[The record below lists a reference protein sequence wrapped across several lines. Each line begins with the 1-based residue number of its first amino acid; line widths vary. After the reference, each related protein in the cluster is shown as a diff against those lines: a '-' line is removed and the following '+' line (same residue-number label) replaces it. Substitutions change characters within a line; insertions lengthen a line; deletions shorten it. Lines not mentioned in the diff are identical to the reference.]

1 MEMALLVLLTR
12 ILVSCFVSCVCQT
25 QALAML
31 SLFSARCLVSC
42 ARSAS
47 TDASAAAAA
56 SPSSLRGT
64 VPAASAWLVR
74 AMNPG
79 APVGASLLAASSKK
93 ATRHIDPRR
102 IPNHTL
108 PRAKSK
114 RAKGIANFDRFN
126 LKPEFVPRW
135 YLAAKQKMAEAA
147 AAKAAAAPKAKVV
160 PAHQTASPT
169 RLTLRAMLADG
180 NSTRA
185 KTGAQLFAE
194 VGANFASRA
203 AFGLAMRSLVRQRL
217 VRVDPVFPAAAAAS
231 AAAPATSAA
240 VGAPTAPKASKR
252 RAEFMFAVRDVRFA
266 MDFLGQPRPEKKQK
280 QKKAKKAN
288 AGAATL

>member
-1 MEMALLVLLTR
+1 
-12 ILVSCFVSCVCQT
+12 
-25 QALAML
+25 ML

-47 TDASAAAAA
+47 TDATAAAAA

-126 LKPEFVPRW
+126 LKPEFVPQW

-147 AAKAAAAPKAKVV
+147 AAKAAAAPKVAVV

-180 NSTRA
+180 SGTRS

-194 VGANFASRA
+194 VGAHFASRA
-203 AFGLAMRSLVRQRL
+203 AFGLAMRALVRQRL
-217 VRVDPVFPAAAAAS
+217 VRVDPVFPAAAAA
-231 AAAPATSAA
+231 AAAPAASAS
-240 VGAPTAPKASKR
+240 VGGPTAPKASKR

-280 QKKAKKAN
+280 QKKAKKTN
-288 AGAATL
+288 AGAAAL